1 MPFIEVKLYEGR
13 SREQKQA
20 LVDKITEAFV
30 EIAGTPREHVWIVFR
45 DVPKDQW
52 AMDGQL
58 QG

>member
-13 SREQKQA
+13 TQEQKQA

-30 EIAGTPREHVWIVFR
+30 DIAGTPKEHVWIVFR

-52 AMDGQL
+52 AMNGEL

>member
-13 SREQKQA
+13 SQEQKQE
-20 LVDKITEAFV
+20 LVDRITEAFV
-30 EIAGTPREHVWIVFR
+30 EVAGTSREHVWIVFR

-52 AMDGQL
+52 AMGGEL

>member
-13 SREQKQA
+13 TREQKQA
-20 LVDKITEAFV
+20 LVEAITTAFV
-30 EIAGTPREHVWIVFR
+30 EIADTPKEHVWIVFQ

-52 AMDGQL
+52 GMAGEL

>member
-13 SREQKQA
+13 SQEQKQA
-20 LVDKITEAFV
+20 LVDKITEAFA
-30 EIAGTPREHVWIVFR
+30 EIAGTPRSHVWIVFR

-52 AMDGQL
+52 AMDGEL

>member
-13 SREQKQA
+13 SQEQKQA

-30 EIAGTPREHVWIVFR
+30 DVAGTSKEHVWIVFR
-45 DVPKDQW
+45 DVPQDQW
-52 AMDGQL
+52 AMGGEL

>member
-1 MPFIEVKLYEGR
+1 MPFVEVKLYEGR
-13 SREQKQA
+13 SREQKEA

-30 EIAGTPREHVWIVFR
+30 EIAGIPKEYVWIVFR

-52 AMDGQL
+52 AMNGEL

>member
-1 MPFIEVKLYEGR
+1 MPFIEIKLYEGR
-13 SREQKQA
+13 TREQKEA

-30 EIAGTPREHVWIVFR
+30 EIVGTSKEHVWIVFR

-52 AMDGQL
+52 AMSGEL

>member
-13 SREQKQA
+13 TREQKEA
-20 LVDKITEAFV
+20 LAERITEAFV
-30 EIAGTPREHVWIVFR
+30 EIAGTSKEHVWIVFR

-52 AMDGQL
+52 AMSGEL

>member
-13 SREQKQA
+13 SREQKQE
-20 LVDKITEAFV
+20 LVRRITEAFV
-30 EIAGTPREHVWIVFR
+30 EVAGTPREHVWIVFR

-52 AMDGQL
+52 AMDGEL

>member
-13 SREQKQA
+13 TREQKEE
-20 LVDKITEAFV
+20 LVDRITEAFV
-30 EIAGTPREHVWIVFR
+30 EVAGTPREHVWIVFR

-52 AMDGQL
+52 AMDGKL

>member
-13 SREQKQA
+13 SRDQKQE
-20 LVDKITEAFV
+20 LVDRITEAFV
-30 EIAGTPREHVWIVFR
+30 EVAGTPREHVWIVFR

-52 AMDGQL
+52 AMNGEL

>member
-1 MPFIEVKLYEGR
+1 MPFIEIKLYEGR
-13 SREQKQA
+13 TREQKEA

-30 EIAGTPREHVWIVFR
+30 EIAGTSKEHVWIVFR

-52 AMDGQL
+52 AMSGEL

>member
-1 MPFIEVKLYEGR
+1 MPFVEVKLYEGR
-13 SREQKQA
+13 TREQKEA
-20 LVDKITEAFV
+20 LVDRITEAFV

-52 AMDGQL
+52 AMNGEL